1 MADFKLTYATMFNP
15 PEELHKGFDKAVT
28 KLKANLGKEYG
39 MIINGKDVFAD
50 NKYDDQ
56 SPVNTDWVLAVI
68 QKGNATQANMAIEAA
83 RKAFPAWSRTPWQK
97 RVQLVRKAAS
107 ILEKRIFELG
117 AAMALEVGKNRM
129 ESLGDVQETAD
140 LMYYSAQMMEENN
153 GFIVP
158 MGKDPLTG
166 YDSTNTSI
174 LRPYG
179 VWLII
184 SPFNFPFALTG
195 GPTGAALV
203 AGNTVVIKPASDT
216 AWIVRLYA
224 ECLRDAGIPDGVF
237 NFVTGPGSTLGQA
250 LVDSREVDGATFT
263 GSFDVGMQMYR
274 DFASRNYVRPII
286 LELGGKNPAIVSRH
300 ANLADA
306 ATGIYRSSF
315 GLQGQKCSA
324 ASRVIVEEPVYDELL
339 SRLKEITDNLVI
351 GDPTERNTYLG
362 PVINQSSYNDFK
374 NFTEEI
380 NQAGGKFLTGGHV
393 KTGGIFDKGYF
404 CEPTFVTD
412 LPFEHRLWQQEM
424 FLPITT
430 IGKVQNLDEAMQI
443 ANNVNYGLTA
453 GFYGSPVETD
463 WFFENIEA
471 GVTYANRP
479 QGATTGAWPGF
490 QPFGGWK
497 GSGASGK
504 NGGGKYYVQLYMH
517 EQIRT
522 LVKPVTAKANGKA
535 AAKKVVK
542 KATPKKK
549 TAAKAAVRKTVKKA
563 AKKPTS
569 KSKVR
574 K

>member
-1 MADFKLTYATMFNP
+1 MADFKLTYSTMFNP
-15 PEELHKGFDKAVT
+15 PEELHKGFDKAVVR
-28 KLKANLGKEYG
+28 LKANLGKEHG
-39 MIINGKDVFAD
+39 MIIGGKDVFAD
-50 NKYDDQ
+50 DKFEDR
-56 SPVNTDWVLAVI
+56 SPVNTDWVLAVM
-68 QKGNATQANMAIEAA
+68 QKGNATQASMAIEAA

-107 ILEKRIFELG
+107 NIEKRIFELG

-140 LMYYSAQMMEENN
+140 LMYFSAQMMEEND
-153 GFIVP
+153 GFIKP
-158 MGKDPLTG
+158 MGKDPLVG
-166 YDSTNTSI
+166 YDSTNVSI

-179 VWLII
+179 VWLVI

-203 AGNTVVIKPASDT
+203 AGNTVVIKPATDT

-224 ECLRDAGIPDGVF
+224 ECLRDAGFPDGVV

-250 LVDSREVDGATFT
+250 LVDSQDLDGVTFT
-263 GSFDVGMQMYR
+263 GSFDVGMKMYR
-274 DFASRNYVRPII
+274 DFARRNYVRPII
-286 LELGGKNPAIVSRH
+286 LELGGKNPSIVSRH
-300 ANLADA
+300 ANLEDA
-306 ATGIYRSSF
+306 ATGIVRSAF

-324 ASRVIVEEPVYDELL
+324 NSRVLVEEPVYEELL
-339 SRLKEITDNLVI
+339 GKLKAKTESLVI
-351 GDPTERNTYLG
+351 GDPTERATYWG

-380 NQAGGKFLTGGHV
+380 DQAGGNFLTGGHV
-393 KTGGIFDKGYF
+393 KTGGLYDKGFY

-412 LPFEHRLWQQEM
+412 LPYEHRLWQYEM

-430 IGKVQNLDEAMQI
+430 IGKVSDLDQAMKI
-443 ANNVNYGLTA
+443 ANDVNYGLTA
-453 GFYGSPVETD
+453 GFYGSAKEAD
-463 WFFENIEA
+463 WFFDGIEA

-497 GSGASGK
+497 GSGATGK
-504 NGGGKYYVQLYMH
+504 NGGGYYYVQLYMH

-522 LVKPVTAKANGKA
+522 LVKPVKANGKGTSRTGTKTSA
-535 AAKKVVK
+535 ANKAGKTLASKKPPRVSRV
-542 KATPKKK
+542 
-549 TAAKAAVRKTVKKA
+549 VRK
-563 AKKPTS
+563 
-569 KSKVR
+569 KSR